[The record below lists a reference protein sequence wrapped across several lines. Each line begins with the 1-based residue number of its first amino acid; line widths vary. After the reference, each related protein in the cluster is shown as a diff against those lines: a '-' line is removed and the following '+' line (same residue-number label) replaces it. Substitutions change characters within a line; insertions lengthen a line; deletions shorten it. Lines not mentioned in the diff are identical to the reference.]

1 MTEQRNTLNNLFAA
15 CWKDPDLKA
24 RLMSDPKAVFA
35 EHGIDIPEGITLNIV
50 ENTENSI
57 NILFPNPPEKSME
70 LTDSELAAAAG
81 GKISGD
87 GDFITDHSCCFCHH

>member
-1 MTEQRNTLNNLFAA
+1 MTEQRNTLNELFAA

-24 RLMSDPKAVFA
+24 RLMSDPGKVLT
-35 EHGIDIPEGITLNIV
+35 EHGIDIPEGIKLNIV

-57 NILFPNPPEKSME
+57 NIVFPNPPEKSMD

-87 GDFITDHSCCFCHH
+87 GDFFTDHSCCFCHH